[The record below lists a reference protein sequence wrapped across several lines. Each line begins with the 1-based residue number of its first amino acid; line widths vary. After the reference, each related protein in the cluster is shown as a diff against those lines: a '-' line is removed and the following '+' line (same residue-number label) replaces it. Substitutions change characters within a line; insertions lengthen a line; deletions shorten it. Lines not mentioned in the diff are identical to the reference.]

1 MSDKV
6 GPQHLVRRAILYVRQ
21 SSAQQLANNEESRR
35 LQYAMRERLGALGW
49 RDVEVIDEDLG
60 KSAAGSVDRSG
71 FRRLVAEVSL
81 GMVGAVAAREV
92 SRFARNSREW
102 QQLIEICRVVDT
114 ILVDHEAVY
123 APRLS
128 NDRLLLG
135 LKGSLNEYELD
146 LLRLRGLE
154 ARKEK
159 ASRGE
164 LIAGVPIGYSVS
176 DDGRLAKTPD
186 ARVRQMIELI
196 FAKFF
201 ELGSARQVM
210 LWLRE
215 AKMQVPITGER
226 RGTVQWKDPTS
237 DYVIRMLTHPAYA
250 GAYAYGRTA
259 QRARVVDGQLRST
272 SGRVRRKEWPVL
284 LRDRHEGYIKW
295 EDFERVEQMLAK
307 NAQARGG
314 HGAARHGNAV
324 LVALLFCRRCGR
336 RMGVSYGGTS
346 PHGRYR
352 CDAANTQHGA
362 PQCIAFSALDVD
374 QHVARQLLELVQPA
388 AIEAAR
394 ATWEHDAASDSR
406 TLQALELQ
414 AEQARFEASR
424 AERQYDAVDPDNR
437 IVARELERRW
447 NAALEHVAS
456 IEQRLVDA
464 RLAQA
469 GAATARPDRVDLI
482 SLAHD
487 LERVWSAGST
497 DAALKKR
504 IVRTVIEQIWAD
516 VDDARREIVL
526 VVHWK
531 GGAHCELRVP
541 KRYRGD
547 RRRGKTAP
555 DVVEAVRALA
565 RIMPDVEIARWL
577 GQAGLKT
584 PSGGHYTRSLVAS
597 VRHLRGIEVY
607 APAHEGAREWLTAE
621 EAAKLL
627 RVHEK
632 TVRRAAARHDL
643 PAIQPLAGGPWIF
656 ARKDILAALP
666 ARQLAAQTDRRR
678 RLRGAGASSTQLKLE
693 IPNT

>member
-1 MSDKV
+1 
-6 GPQHLVRRAILYVRQ
+6 
-21 SSAQQLANNEESRR
+21 
-35 LQYAMRERLGALGW
+35 MRDRLGALGW

-60 KSAAGSVDRSG
+60 KSAAGSVDRTG

-81 GMVGAVAAREV
+81 GRVGAVAAREV
-92 SRFARNSREW
+92 SRFARNNRDW
-102 QQLIEICRVVDT
+102 QQLMEMCRVVDT

-154 ARKEK
+154 ARREK

-164 LIAGVPIGYSVS
+164 LIAGAPIGYSVS
-176 DDGRLAKTPD
+176 DDGRLEKAPD
-186 ARVRQMIELI
+186 ARVRQIVELI

-210 LWLRE
+210 LWLVE
-215 AKMQVPITGER
+215 SKMQVPVTRDR

-237 DYVIRMLTHPAYA
+237 DYVTRMLTHPAYA
-250 GAYAYGRTA
+250 GAYAYGRTT
-259 QRARVVDGQLRST
+259 QRSRVVDGQLRCT
-272 SGRVRRKEWPVL
+272 SGRVRRSEWPVL
-284 LRDRHEGYIKW
+284 LRDRHEGYIEW
-295 EDFERVEQMLAK
+295 EDFERVEHMLAR

-314 HGAARHGNAV
+314 HGAARRGHAL
-324 LVALLFCRRCGR
+324 LVALVFCRRCGR

-352 CDAANTQHGA
+352 CDGANTQRGA

-374 QHVARQLLELVQPA
+374 EHVARQLFEVLRPGAV
-388 AIEAAR
+388 EAAR
-394 ATWEHDAASDSR
+394 EAWEHGTAGDNQ

-414 AEQARFEASR
+414 AEQVRFEASR
-424 AERQYDAVDPDNR
+424 AERQYNAVDPDNR

-447 NAALEHVAS
+447 NAVLEQLAS
-456 IEQRLVDA
+456 LEQRLVDA

-469 GAATARPDRVDLI
+469 RAATAKPDMTDYI
-482 SLAHD
+482 ALAHD
-487 LERVWSAGST
+487 LERVWSAATT

-516 VDDARREIVL
+516 VDDARRDIVL

-541 KRYRGD
+541 KRASGD
-547 RRRGKTAP
+547 RRHGKTAP

-577 GQAGLKT
+577 GQAGLRT
-584 PSGGHYTRSLVAS
+584 PSGGHYTRALVAS

-607 APAHEGAREWLTAE
+607 APAHESDRQWFTAE

-627 RVHEK
+627 HVHEK
-632 TVRRAAARHDL
+632 TVRRAAARRDL
-643 PAIQPLAGGPWIF
+643 PAIQPLPGGPWIF
-656 ARKDILAALP
+656 ARKDVLAAVP
-666 ARQLAAQTDRRR
+666 ARQIAAQTDRRR
-678 RLRGAGASSTQLKLE
+678 RIRGVGASLNQLKLD